1 MEPPSSALR
10 SLLEAG
16 FKHANDLPVPSEMKI
31 EMISTLKQEDINTIA
46 CNIVG
51 AVMGFL
57 SIDTIQGEVLNSINT
72 YDPDSKM
79 MNFLLPKVE
88 KLLQDAFSTPAMFE
102 KEGLHIS
109 FFAKDKTGL
118 LDDAADL
125 SLEKLVQKI
134 KIESLECLFKLSDS
148 QMVQAYHVNCLE
160 FDWPLILNGNKNG
173 LKRTSL
179 NLLNACKAHHHCM

>member
-16 FKHANDLPVPSEMKI
+16 FKHANDLPVSSEMKI

-57 SIDTIQGEVLNSINT
+57 SIDTIQGEVLNSLNK

-79 MNFLLPKVE
+79 MHFLLPKVE
-88 KLLQDAFSTPAMFE
+88 KLLQDAFSTPALFE
-102 KEGLHIS
+102 KEGLQIS

-125 SLEKLVQKI
+125 SLDDAKEKL
-134 KIESLECLFKLSDS
+134 ESLECLFKLSDS
-148 QMVQAYHVNCLE
+148 QMVQAYHVNWLE

-173 LKRTSL
+173 FKRTSL